1 MESLVKNSNV
11 LSLLSLNTDGK
22 GEGRNGG
29 EGRIK
34 GGEGCSQFALSLG
47 SQYMY
52 MQAICE

>member
-22 GEGRNGG
+22 GEGRNEG

-34 GGEGCSQFALSLG
+34 GGEGCSQFA
-47 SQYMY
+47 QYMY